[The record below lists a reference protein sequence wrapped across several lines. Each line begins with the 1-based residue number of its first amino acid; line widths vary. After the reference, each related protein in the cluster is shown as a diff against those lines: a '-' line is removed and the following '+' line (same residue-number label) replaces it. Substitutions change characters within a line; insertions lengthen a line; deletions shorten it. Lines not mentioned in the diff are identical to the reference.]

1 MFILVWDFDFIVFI
15 EVLIIVFDVNDY
27 KLVFSLLKYNV
38 IIFEVVGIGSLV
50 LKLIVIDKDSGSN
63 S

>member
-1 MFILVWDFDFIVFI
+1 M
-15 EVLIIVFDVNDY
+15 FDVNEY

>member
-15 EVLIIVFDVNDY
+15 EVLIIVFDVNEY